1 MLSIVMT
8 IHGVSVQNGNMY
20 NVLYSVLVC
29 MYVLLIVLVIDVDSL
44 MFCSEK

>member
-20 NVLYSVLVC
+20 NVLYSVLV
-29 MYVLLIVLVIDVDSL
+29 LVIDVDSV